1 LPRHLFD
8 SSVNLGD
15 IPVPGTVLLAGP
27 STAGKEFGGALS
39 LMAPVAVRS
48 YVRRSSDLVQKPD
61 LPSVQLRWICRR
73 PHWQVG
79 AKMRRVAPD
88 TSPVHLVSP
97 SSLRQ
102 GPKSS
107 TGSARMPL
115 AVVTSLNTGSLTV
128 LGSLDRGRY
137 PSYGTAN
144 RRSFG
149 SLGFSSESPTLGRFE
164 KEAEVALRP

>member
-1 LPRHLFD
+1 M
-8 SSVNLGD
+8 
-15 IPVPGTVLLAGP
+15 T
-27 STAGKEFGGALS
+27 
-39 LMAPVAVRS
+39 PVAVRI
-48 YVRRSSDLVQKPD
+48 YVRRTSDLAHIHRTCIVSSFAGYVAGPTGKWGKRLQG
-61 LPSVQLRWICRR
+61 R
-73 PHWQVG
+73 PGHLTG
-79 AKMRRVAPD
+79 
-88 TSPVHLVSP
+88 TSVSP

-137 PSYGTAN
+137 PSYGTAT

-149 SLGFSSESPTLGRFE
+149 SLGSLLSSYTLDRFE
-164 KEAEVALRP
+164 KEAEVALIPQERPARTLSALSVSLVKRNRGTDFSLSALWARQSRFCL